1 MDTLVK
7 NKLMT
12 KPMVLPHQPVEVVLK
27 SPKEGMDIK
36 GVTVRDARKKNKDYD
51 IHDLR
56 ERLKQAKIAR
66 VKVSTPAI
74 EEEVSMASEM
84 PRPIAPVQKKVRK
97 LSKRKLVIVED
108 DEDFDKIV
116 KKDGSEVEVDVSL
129 EPSEEELERMKQD
142 KHRRRTPKV
151 SSRGDTKTKGVA
163 DMNPKEWED
172 ISGKQIAKRLPRKDA
187 PVKIRIDSY
196 YMNNR
201 KIFVNFINAVFQRY
215 KDELEEAEKL
225 VTCDSMRSTEAF
237 SLLTHQKI
245 VRDYMNLYTPYRGLL
260 LYHGLGSGKSCSSIA
275 IAEGMKTKRQ
285 VIVMTPKSL
294 RENYIEELKK
304 CGDFMYKKKQYWEWI
319 SDPDVFETLSSVL
332 NLPIE
337 YIRRKKGA
345 WLMDISKEPN
355 SLSSIDMKNLDEQLN
370 EMIFSKYKFIP
381 YNGLRPNR
389 LKELSDNY
397 ETNPFDNKVVIIDEA
412 HNFISRIV
420 NKIEKERPVT
430 ENDRGEKE
438 KLHKALSL
446 KLYEYLLSAKNMRVV
461 LLSGTPII
469 NYPNELGVLFN
480 ILRGYIKT
488 WEFPVIVKTSKKVTT
503 ETLQRMLMGE
513 KILDYLEYSPSAKKI
528 TITRNPFGF
537 RNKIKEKTGYHGI
550 SNQIRNNEGESE
562 FDTNFVSD
570 EAFERKIIELLDKQ
584 NIEVNPK
591 LVKIRNYKALPDKLE
606 NFVKKFIDPNTRTLT
621 NENVFKKRIIGLSS
635 YYRSPQEGL
644 MPRYEK
650 TPEYYHIV
658 KVPMSNYQFKIYE
671 TARSTERKS
680 EKSTKLKK
688 GSFDKDGIY
697 KEPTSTYRIFS
708 RLFCN
713 FVMPPEIGRPMPR
726 DDKKTVTEENEGKET
741 GPQEEVLKK
750 ARDKSRDI
758 DLNDD
763 NEGEL
768 EGDDAIDA
776 VADKK
781 YGERIQKALGD
792 LKANAVEY
800 LSKDGLEKYSPKFL
814 SILENIQ
821 DPEYEGLHLIYSQ
834 FRTVEGIELLSMML
848 EANGFARFRVKKTSD
863 KGWDIDISEKD
874 LGKPTF
880 ALYTGTESDE
890 EKKLILKIYNGFW
903 DDIPLNIAN
912 KLHAI
917 ANNNNMGEIIKV
929 FMISSSGSEGI
940 NLRNTRYVHVVEPYW
955 HPVRMEQVIGRA
967 RRICSHKD
975 LEEQYQTVE
984 VFVYLMTFTREQI
997 EGDESKDLKLKDGS
1011 KKDPSVPLTSDEFLY
1026 EISTIKEEV
1035 NSQLTVAIKEASI
1048 DCAVY
1053 EEKNENEGLHCLTFG
1068 EPSNNAFVY
1077 NPDIEKDEDDIITTM
1092 NEEVET
1098 WKAEPVMIQGKKY
1111 AARKVKNNEYIL
1123 YDPKAYERAIK
1134 TKGQPTPLKRMRVLP
1149 DGQFDIQ
1156 PYLK

>member
-1 MDTLVK
+1 M
-7 NKLMT
+7 
-12 KPMVLPHQPVEVVLK
+12 
-27 SPKEGMDIK
+27 
-36 GVTVRDARKKNKDYD
+36 
-51 IHDLR
+51 
-56 ERLKQAKIAR
+56 
-66 VKVSTPAI
+66 
-74 EEEVSMASEM
+74 
-84 PRPIAPVQKKVRK
+84 
-97 LSKRKLVIVED
+97 
-108 DEDFDKIV
+108 
-116 KKDGSEVEVDVSL
+116 
-129 EPSEEELERMKQD
+129 
-142 KHRRRTPKV
+142 
-151 SSRGDTKTKGVA
+151 
-163 DMNPKEWED
+163 
-172 ISGKQIAKRLPRKDA
+172 
-187 PVKIRIDSY
+187 
-196 YMNNR
+196 
-201 KIFVNFINAVFQRY
+201 
-215 KDELEEAEKL
+215 
-225 VTCDSMRSTEAF
+225 
-237 SLLTHQKI
+237 
-245 VRDYMNLYTPYRGLL
+245 
-260 LYHGLGSGKSCSSIA
+260 
-275 IAEGMKTKRQ
+275 
-285 VIVMTPKSL
+285 
-294 RENYIEELKK
+294 
-304 CGDFMYKKKQYWEWI
+304 
-319 SDPDVFETLSSVL
+319 
-332 NLPIE
+332 
-337 YIRRKKGA
+337 
-345 WLMDISKEPN
+345 
-355 SLSSIDMKNLDEQLN
+355 
-370 EMIFSKYKFIP
+370 
-381 YNGLRPNR
+381 
-389 LKELSDNY
+389 
-397 ETNPFDNKVVIIDEA
+397 
-412 HNFISRIV
+412 
-420 NKIEKERPVT
+420 
-430 ENDRGEKE
+430 
-438 KLHKALSL
+438 
-446 KLYEYLLSAKNMRVV
+446 
-461 LLSGTPII
+461 
-469 NYPNELGVLFN
+469 
-480 ILRGYIKT
+480 
-488 WEFPVIVKTSKKVTT
+488 
-503 ETLQRMLMGE
+503 
-513 KILDYLEYSPSAKKI
+513 EYSPSAKKI
-528 TITRNPFGF
+528 TITRNPLGF

-584 NIEVNPK
+584 DIEVNPK

-726 DDKKTVTEENEGKET
+726 DDKKTITEENEGKET

-781 YGERIQKALGD
+781 YGERIQKALSD

-814 SILENIQ
+814 SILENIE

-863 KGWDIDISEKD
+863 KGWDMDISEKD

-912 KLHAI
+912 KLRTI

-997 EGDESKDLKLKDGS
+997 DGDESKDLKLKDGS
-1011 KKDPSVPLTSDEFLY
+1011 KKDPSIPLTSDEFLY

-1053 EEKNENEGLHCLTFG
+1053 EEKNEKEGLHCLTFG

-1077 NPDIEKDEDDIITTM
+1077 NPDMEKDEDDVITTM

-1111 AARKVKNNEYIL
+1111 AARKIKNNEYIL

-1134 TKGQPTPLKRMRVLP
+1134 TKGQPTPLKRMRILP

>member
-51 IHDLR
+51 IYDLR

-66 VKVSTPAI
+66 VKVSRPAI
-74 EEEVSMASEM
+74 EEEVSMTSEM
-84 PRPIAPVQKKVRK
+84 PTPIAPVQKKVRK

-108 DEDFDKIV
+108 NEDFETIRKQ
-116 KKDGSEVEVDVSL
+116 DGTELEVDETP
-129 EPSEEELERMKQD
+129 EPTEEELERMKQD

-151 SSRGDTKTKGVA
+151 SSRGDAKTKGVV

-172 ISGKQIAKRLPRKDA
+172 VSGKEIAKRLPRKDP

-201 KIFVNFINAVFQRY
+201 KIFVNFINAVFQQY
-215 KDELEEAEKL
+215 KEELEEAEKL
-225 VTCDSMRSTEAF
+225 VTCDSMRNTEAF

-294 RENYIEELKK
+294 RDNYIEELKK

-420 NKIEKERPVT
+420 NKIEKERPVA

-503 ETLQRMLMGE
+503 ETLQKMLTGE

-528 TITRNPFGF
+528 TITRNPLGF

-550 SNQIRNNEGESE
+550 SNQIRNDVGESE

-570 EAFERKIIELLDKQ
+570 EAFERKIIELLDRQ
-584 NIEVNPK
+584 DIEVNPK

-650 TPEYYHIV
+650 TPEYYHVV

-688 GSFDKDGIY
+688 GTFDKDGIY

-726 DDKKTVTEENEGKET
+726 DDKKTVTEDNEGKET
-741 GPQEEVLKK
+741 GPEEEVLKK

-781 YGERIQKALGD
+781 YGERIQKALDD
-792 LKANAVEY
+792 LKANAAEY

-814 SILENIQ
+814 SILENLQ

-834 FRTVEGIELLSMML
+834 FRTVEGIELLSMMM
-848 EANGFARFRVKKTSD
+848 EANGFARFRIKKTSD
-863 KGWDIDISEKD
+863 KGWDIDIPEKD

-912 KLHAI
+912 KLRTI

-997 EGDESKDLKLKDGS
+997 DGDDSKDLKLKDGS
-1011 KKDPSVPLTSDEFLY
+1011 KKDPTIPLTSDEFLY

-1035 NSQLTVAIKEASI
+1035 NSQLTIAIKEASI

-1053 EEKNENEGLHCLTFG
+1053 EEKNEKEGLHCLTFG

-1149 DGQFDIQ
+1149 DDQFDIQ